1 MARLFDGTQF
11 YKLVI
16 YYDMNIRGIFFKTF
30 ITAIFVAAVSFSGIL
45 NAQTKADSVTVAD
58 AKWET
63 SELQKG
69 MKYFHLQ
76 FENLYGGPQN
86 ICMIEIAPRSYK
98 FGFKDNGGMV
108 KTSVKA
114 AEAGAVAAINGTFFD
129 MKKGNSVAFLLIDGN
144 IIDTTE
150 RGGINPLM
158 TGAVK
163 IVRGKLSVIGW
174 SPDIEKHY
182 RAVAASAESKHKTPC
197 GLRHTSIMVSLP
209 RLLEKG
215 NECAVP
221 PVMEGFV
228 YKKHPRTAVF
238 TKDGKVYLL
247 VVDGRAKGNADGM
260 TIRELQHFLKVYGAF
275 DAMNMDG
282 GGSSTIWYKGRG
294 VLNMPSDNDKFDH
307 AGERKV
313 SDEICVFQR

>member
-1 MARLFDGTQF
+1 MKRI
-11 YKLVI
+11 I
-16 YYDMNIRGIFFKTF
+16 YFCKDCFVTF
-30 ITAIFVAAVSFSGIL
+30 IAIALFSSIAA
-45 NAQTKADSVTVAD
+45 AQTKADSVTVAQ

-63 SELQKG
+63 YKLQKG
-69 MKYFHLQ
+69 LKYFHLQ
-76 FENLYGGPQN
+76 FVNLYGGPQN
-86 ICMIEIAPRSYK
+86 ICMIEISPRNYK
-98 FGFKDNGGMV
+98 FGFKDNGGME

-114 AEAGAVAAINGTFFD
+114 AEAGAVAAVNGTFFD
-129 MKKGNSVAFLLIDGN
+129 MKKGNSVAFLQIDGK

-150 RGGINPLM
+150 KGSINPLM

-163 IVRGKLSVIGW
+163 IVRGKISVIDW
-174 SPDIEKHY
+174 SPEIEKKI
-182 RAVAASAESKHKTPC
+182 RTVAAGAASKHRVPC
-197 GLRHTSIMVSLP
+197 VMRHTSIMASLP

-221 PVMEGFV
+221 PVLDGFV

-238 TKDGKVYLL
+238 SKDGKIYLL
-247 VVDGRAKGNADGM
+247 VVDGRANGNADGM

-282 GGSSTIWYKGRG
+282 GGSSTIWYKGDKSAVAGTPDYGG
-294 VLNMPSDNDKFDH
+294 VLNMPSDNEKFDH

-313 SDEICVFQR
+313 SDEICVFER